1 MPKDAIH
8 LCTKKF
14 ATRCVLMDTDGG
26 RVHELACNWYG
37 KKCSLN
43 THPCFITKGAPMYDW
58 AESLLLD
65 KSEDDDEICIP
76 YSVWSNS
83 PGFTSAL
90 EATLAAVAG
99 SSNQFANMV
108 TPAGRM
114 WLVMLS
120 AIAHVIGAEMPS
132 GAAPM
137 TAIYKQVRPP
147 PRPATPSVQPNHPCS
162 HTCGHARLL
171 RSWQQ

>member
-1 MPKDAIH
+1 MKWATH
-8 LCTKKF
+8 VCAKKF
-14 ATRCVLMDTDGG
+14 PNRYVLMSADSS
-26 RVHELACNWYG
+26 RVHEFACGWYG
-37 KKCSLN
+37 KKCRLES
-43 THPCFITKGAPMYDW
+43 HPCFITHGTPMYDW

-99 SSNQFANMV
+99 GSIQFANMV

-120 AIAHVIGAEMPS
+120 AIAHVIGAEMPP